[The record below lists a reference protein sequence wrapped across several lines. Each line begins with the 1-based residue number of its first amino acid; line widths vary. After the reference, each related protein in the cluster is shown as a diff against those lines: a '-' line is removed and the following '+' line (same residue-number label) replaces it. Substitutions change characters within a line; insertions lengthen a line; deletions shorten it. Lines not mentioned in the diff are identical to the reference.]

1 MLKVSELVSKDRIKI
16 FKDIDKETVL
26 NQMISIM
33 SESGAVK
40 SPEDFKKAVFER
52 ECIMS
57 TSIGLGIAI
66 PHVRLDSISEM
77 IMAVGVCPGGIDY
90 NAFDDQ
96 TVKIIIMIAAPEG
109 TQRQYL
115 SLLAKIALLLKNS
128 AIRESI
134 IESQTPEDIFN
145 ILKEH

>member
-1 MLKVSELVSKDRIKI
+1 MLKVSELVSIDRIKV
-16 FKDIDKETVL
+16 FENIDKETVL
-26 NQMISIM
+26 NELIVLM

-40 SPEDFKKAVFER
+40 NPEDFKKSVFER
-52 ECIMS
+52 ENIMS

-66 PHVRLDSISEM
+66 PHVRLDSITEM
-77 IMAVGVCPGGIDY
+77 IMAVGVCPNGIDY

-96 TVKIIIMIAAPEG
+96 SVKIIIMIAAPEG

-128 AIRESI
+128 TIRESI
-134 IESQTPEDIFN
+134 ILSKTPEEIFN